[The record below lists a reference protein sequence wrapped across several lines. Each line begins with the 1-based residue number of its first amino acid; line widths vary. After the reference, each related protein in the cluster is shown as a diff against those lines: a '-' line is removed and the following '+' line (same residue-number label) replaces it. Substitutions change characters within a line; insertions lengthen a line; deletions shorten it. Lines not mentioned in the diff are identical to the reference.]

1 MSARKIDSIDHFEP
15 PVTVEAPQT
24 RLELSAD
31 KVVIHK
37 AGIEFRSPSAF
48 HPWSEMTVSLQSPGD
63 GSRLNCSGVVIA
75 STGNKHT
82 GFNVSLVFT
91 NLSRQAQ
98 ARLDTMAHSDLGVG

>member
-1 MSARKIDSIDHFEP
+1 MSARKIDSISHFEQ

-37 AGIEFRSPSAF
+37 GGIEFRSPSPF

-63 GSRLNCSGVVIA
+63 DNKLNCSGVVIA
-75 STGNKHT
+75 CTGNKHT
-82 GFNVSLVFT
+82 GFNVSLIFT
-91 NLSRQAQ
+91 SLSRHAQ
-98 ARLDTMAHSDLGVG
+98 ARLDTMARSELGVS

>member
-1 MSARKIDSIDHFEP
+1 MCARKFDGISNFEQ

-37 AGIEFRSPSAF
+37 SGVEFRSPTPF

-63 GSRLNCSGVVIA
+63 GGKLNCSGVVI
-75 STGNKHT
+75 SCQGNKHT
-82 GFNVSLVFT
+82 GFNVSLIFT
-91 NLSRQAQ
+91 SLSRQAQ
-98 ARLDTMAHSDLGVG
+98 ARLANMARSELGVS